1 MSRRKDLIKLNNARV
16 ASIDLAIGEESEW
29 HHHTELIENVVCL
42 KGVIELQCKNPEVFL
57 QMKPG
62 ERKEIKPM
70 RKHRLINLGDAE
82 ATYLLV
88 QSGNYD
94 FVQSNS

>member
-1 MSRRKDLIKLNNARV
+1 MSQREELITLNNARV
-16 ASIDLAIGEESEW
+16 ASIELAIGEESQW
-29 HHHTELIENVVCL
+29 HYHTELVENVVCL
-42 KGVIELQCKNPEVFL
+42 NGSIELQCSSPELLVRL
-57 QMKPG
+57 NPG

-70 RKHRLINLGDAE
+70 RKHRLVNLGDTE

-94 FVQSNS
+94 FVSTNS